1 MRPRAL
7 WLAAVVVLAVALIA
21 AVALRAL
28 GPTTALDVRF
38 LIDPASLALGIG
50 VVLAL
55 VLAAIAWAA
64 ARAARRLEQ
73 TLTTQAAAQDLERRR
88 FIQRLDHE
96 LKNPLT
102 ALQIQLDN
110 VQAAF
115 GGAAGATPAVAEAR
129 LQADRLA
136 QLTRGLRRLAD
147 LESRPLEV
155 ESVGLEELLSEVQD
169 LVDQPERVDVDVQR
183 SPWAIPPARLDRE
196 LVLMALRNLIDNALK
211 YSTAEARVQVRAREE
226 GGAWLIDVV
235 DTGRGI
241 AVEDL
246 PHVTEE
252 LYRGANVR
260 DVAGSGLGLAMAQRI
275 AMRHGGAL
283 SVRSRPGQGT
293 IASLRLPVEA

>member
-1 MRPRAL
+1 MRPKGL
-7 WLAAVVVLAVALIA
+7 WLAAGATLAIALVVAV
-21 AVALRAL
+21 VLRAL

-38 LIDPASLALGIG
+38 LADPASLAFGVG

-55 VLAAIAWAA
+55 VLAVLAWAA
-64 ARAARRLEQ
+64 ARSARTLEHTLAAQ
-73 TLTTQAAAQDLERRR
+73 TAVQDLERRR

-102 ALQIQLDN
+102 ALQVQLDN
-110 VQAAF
+110 VQAAA
-115 GGAAGATPAVAEAR
+115 GAAGAAPAVAEAR
-129 LQADRLA
+129 VQADRLA

-155 ESVGLEELLSEVQD
+155 EPVGLEELLSEVQD

-211 YSTAEARVQVRAREE
+211 YSAPEARVQVRAREE

-241 AVEDL
+241 AAEDL
-246 PHVTEE
+246 PHVVEE

-275 AMRHGGAL
+275 AARHGGAL

>member
-1 MRPRAL
+1 MRARA
-7 WLAAVVVLAVALIA
+7 WWIAALVVLALGLAA
-21 AVALRAL
+21 AVALRVL
-28 GPTTALDVRF
+28 GPTTALDVQA
-38 LIDPASLALGIG
+38 LADPASLALGTAAVIAAALA
-50 VVLAL
+50 VLA
-55 VLAAIAWAA
+55 WFT
-64 ARAARRLEQ
+64 AREARRLEGA
-73 TLTTQAAAQDLERRR
+73 LAAQAATQDLERRR

-102 ALQIQLDN
+102 ALQVHLDN

-115 GGAAGATPAVAEAR
+115 GGAASAAPAVAEAR
-129 LQADRLA
+129 VQADRLA

-155 ESVGLEELLSEVQD
+155 EPVGLEELLAEAHD

-196 LVLMALRNLIDNALK
+196 LVLMALRNLIENALK
-211 YSTAEARVQVRAREE
+211 YSPADARVQVRAREE

-241 AVEDL
+241 AVEEL
-246 PHVTEE
+246 PHVAEE
-252 LYRGANVR
+252 LYRGSNVR

-275 AMRHGGAL
+275 ASRHGGSL
-283 SVRSRPGQGT
+283 SVRSRTGQGT
-293 IASLRLPVEA
+293 IASLRLPVDA